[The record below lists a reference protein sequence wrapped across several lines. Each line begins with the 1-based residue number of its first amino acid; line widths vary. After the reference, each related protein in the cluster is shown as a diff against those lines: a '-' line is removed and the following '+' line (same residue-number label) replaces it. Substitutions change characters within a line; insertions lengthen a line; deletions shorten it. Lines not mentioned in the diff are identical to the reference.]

1 MKEMQKED
9 VIPVIKHFPGHGST
23 RKDSHFKIAKI
34 TQSLERLENED
45 MVPFENA
52 IKQGAD
58 AIMVGHLIV
67 QKIDRWYPA
76 SLSKKVIKKYL
87 IEKNN
92 FNGLIITDDL
102 KMMAIRLHY
111 NMKYAV
117 IRAIEAGNDIIMV
130 GLPYKNI
137 QKLIKYIETQVKTG
151 RIKEERI
158 NESVNKILKMKE
170 KYHVND
176 NEIQGFNIKEMNNRI
191 EKINEQIV

>member
-1 MKEMQKED
+1 
-9 VIPVIKHFPGHGST
+9 
-23 RKDSHFKIAKI
+23 
-34 TQSLERLENED
+34 
-45 MVPFENA
+45 
-52 IKQGAD
+52 
-58 AIMVGHLIV
+58 
-67 QKIDRWYPA
+67 
-76 SLSKKVIKKYL
+76 
-87 IEKNN
+87 
-92 FNGLIITDDL
+92 
-102 KMMAIRLHY
+102 
-111 NMKYAV
+111 MKYAV